1 MKMTVDELLKKIEK
15 MNKEIRAKNPNLA
28 RATIFEDSGIFNEDG
43 SVISVD
49 EFFDRYKGKKL
60 QNKVNYLS
68 NITEADYREKVYTN
82 YLDALKETA
91 KVIGDKTLEEE
102 LSNITYEKFEDN
114 YYSGKYESLVLKY
127 EEIKSMREINK
138 LPGIDKEI
146 VDISELGLDSLPF

>member
-1 MKMTVDELLKKIEK
+1 MTVDELLKKVEK

-28 RATIFEDSGIFNEDG
+28 RETIFEQSGIFNEDG
-43 SVISVD
+43 SVISED
-49 EFFDRYKGKKL
+49 EFFGRYKGKKL
-60 QNKVNYLS
+60 QKKVNYLS
-68 NITEADYREKVYTN
+68 NIIDPGYRERVYTN

-91 KVIGDKTLEEE
+91 RAIGDKALEEE

-114 YYSGKYESLVLKY
+114 YYSGKYETLVLRY

>member
-1 MKMTVDELLKKIEK
+1 MKMTVEELLKKLEK

-28 RATIFEDSGIFNEDG
+28 RATIFEESGIFNEDG
-43 SVISVD
+43 SVISID

-68 NITEADYREKVYTN
+68 NITDTDYREKVYTN

-91 KVIGDKTLEEE
+91 KAIGDKALEEE

-114 YYSGKYESLVLKY
+114 YYSGRYESLVLNY

>member
-1 MKMTVDELLKKIEK
+1 MTVDELLKKIEK